1 MKPLTA
7 IRIGLGAT
15 LALAGSWFAANNAVA
30 NATRTRAPAVAISAA
45 PNDGR
50 VLANYSQMLV
60 QRAQSQQAQG
70 QKVPF
75 PAVAGDARKA
85 LRHEPLNSIALRLLA
100 LDAENKGDIAAA
112 GKLIA
117 LSERVTRRDG
127 GTQLWLIMAS
137 SQTNDVAQVIRHCDI
152 LLRTQPDAMSSLAPI
167 LNRAIEDRAF
177 RTAMRPYLRRPSPW
191 LPDYLNFAAGNATSP
206 RAVSAMFRM
215 AGGVPES
222 KVRQETES
230 ILLARLIDADAAD
243 EALRF
248 FPLMKGARPEIAAR
262 ADFSV
267 ATTDPRF
274 APVAWEALSPDTM
287 VATFDQEGDG
297 RLSLNVVA
305 SSGVR
310 GVVARKLLTL
320 GPGSYRFSQ
329 NIALATAGDRHAA
342 ALWRLSCL
350 SSTGR
355 QNLWQTSGTW
365 RGAGRYS
372 LDGPTIAASCP
383 IQMLELEVAGGL
395 AGDGVE
401 LSIASLGFSKGGGNI
416 AASTQVSAKKTQ

>member
-1 MKPLTA
+1 MKGLTA
-7 IRIGLGAT
+7 IKMGLGAT
-15 LALAGSWFAANNAVA
+15 LALAGSWFAATNAVA
-30 NATRTRAPAVAISAA
+30 NATRARAPAVAISAS

-60 QRAQSQQAQG
+60 QRAQSLQTQG

-85 LRHEPLNSIALRLLA
+85 LRQEPLNSVALRLLA
-100 LDAENKGDIAAA
+100 MDAENKGKVAAA

-127 GTQLWLIMAS
+127 ATQLWLVMAHIRAR
-137 SQTNDVAQVIRHCDI
+137 NVAQFIRHCDI
-152 LLRTQPDAMSSLAPI
+152 LLRTQPSASPTLAPV
-167 LNRAIEDRAF
+167 LNQAMEDPAF
-177 RTAMRPYLRRPSPW
+177 RTVLRPYLRRPSPW
-191 LPDYLNFAAGNATSP
+191 LPDYLHFAAADARSP
-206 RAVSAMFRM
+206 QAVSAMFRM

-230 ILLARLIDADAAD
+230 ILLARLIDANAAD

-267 ATTDPRF
+267 ATTDSRF
-274 APVAWEALSPDTM
+274 APVAWETLSPETM

-320 GPGSYRFSQ
+320 GPGSYRFLQ

-350 SSTGR
+350 TSTGR

-365 RGAGRYS
+365 RVAGRYS
-372 LDGPTIAASCP
+372 LEGPTIAASCP

-401 LSIASLGFSKGGGNI
+401 LSIASLGFNKGGGKTVAGN
-416 AASTQVSAKKTQ
+416 QVSAKKTQ